1 MELRFPPCA
10 SAQSPWLPSG
20 TLSTPSWPLT
30 CFPAMP
36 PADPNPSRGGA
47 EPRGPQARTC
57 ITPPWAPGPGT
68 PLSQPS
74 LGPSLGTLGNMH
86 QPMDQD
92 PGHCGL
98 AVHAGHWGLVRWP
111 HVSMVDRLVSSLLP
125 MMEDSEGQAGGV
137 VWAQSG
143 RLCLVQHQVP
153 WLGALGL
160 MAPGPHTRTAEAGGH
175 TGSGLDAGRTKAFCP
190 SCHAPRGLGPGW
202 GWVFSPLHAEGFH
215 MALSPRFP
223 LPAPTPSKWAAAAFV
238 CTHLPGMMPAQG
250 LRLP

>member
-20 TLSTPSWPLT
+20 TVSTPSWPLT

-36 PADPNPSRGGA
+36 PADLNPSRGGA

-160 MAPGPHTRTAEAGGH
+160 MAPGPHTRLRLVAIQEVGWMLGGQRPSVLPATPPEAW
-175 TGSGLDAGRTKAFCP
+175 DPAGAGCSVPCMQKAFPWP
-190 SCHAPRGLGPGW
+190 SAHASLFLLPHPASGRPQ
-202 GWVFSPLHAEGFH
+202 PLSV
-215 MALSPRFP
+215 LTC
-223 LPAPTPSKWAAAAFV
+223 LV
-238 CTHLPGMMPAQG
+238 
-250 LRLP
+250 